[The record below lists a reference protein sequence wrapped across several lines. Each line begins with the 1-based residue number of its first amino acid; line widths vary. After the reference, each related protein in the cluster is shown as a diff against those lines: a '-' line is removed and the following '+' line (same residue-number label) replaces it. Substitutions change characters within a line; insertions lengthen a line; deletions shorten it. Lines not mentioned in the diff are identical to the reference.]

1 VEKMSEKIAVIGG
14 GSWGTALANI
24 LAHNGNDVKIY
35 CRDKKQVEVINH
47 YHINKKYFPEKKLK
61 NTLQATNDLE
71 SAVLFAD
78 TVIMSVPTQVT
89 RNVMKDISNYLN
101 GSEIFISTAKGI
113 EEETYM
119 VNSDIIK
126 NFGLDKVAVLSGPTH
141 AEEVINELPTAIV
154 TASPDQKLA
163 EYVQDLF
170 MAPSFRVYTN
180 PDMIGVE
187 LGGAVKNII
196 AVASGICDGL
206 DFGDNTRAALITR
219 GLMEMSRLGVSQ
231 GGRPMTF
238 AGLAGMG
245 DLVVTCTSMHSR
257 NRRFGIQ
264 VGKGLSLEEAKK
276 EVKQVVEGVKTTAAI
291 TSWKKNNTFDF
302 EMPITDEVYNVLFN
316 DKDPYLAVED
326 LMLRGPKHEMEE
338 VVDNHFW
345 DI

>member
-1 VEKMSEKIAVIGG
+1 MNKKAAVIGG

-24 LAHNGNDVKIY
+24 LAHNGNDVQIY
-35 CRDKKQVEVINH
+35 CRDKNQVEIINH
-47 YHINKKYFPEKKLK
+47 HHINKKYFPNKKLK
-61 NTLQATNDLE
+61 NSLQATNDLE
-71 SAVLFAD
+71 SAVMFAD
-78 TVIMSVPTQVT
+78 IIVMSVPTQVT
-89 RNVMKDISNYLN
+89 RNVMKDVANYVN
-101 GSEIFISTAKGI
+101 GDEIFISTAKGI
-113 EEETYM
+113 EEKTFM
-119 VNSDIIK
+119 VNSNIIK
-126 NFGLDKVAVLSGPTH
+126 SFGLDKVVVLSGPTH

-154 TASPDQKLA
+154 AASPEQKLA
-163 EYVQDLF
+163 EFVQDLF

-180 PDMIGVE
+180 PDLIGVE

-219 GLMEMSRLGVSQ
+219 GLMEMSRLGISQ

-264 VGKGLSLEEAKK
+264 IGKGSSIEEAQK

-291 TSWKKNNTFDF
+291 KSWKKNNVLDF

-316 DKDPYLAVED
+316 NKDPYLAVEE

-338 VVDNHFW
+338 VVTNHFW